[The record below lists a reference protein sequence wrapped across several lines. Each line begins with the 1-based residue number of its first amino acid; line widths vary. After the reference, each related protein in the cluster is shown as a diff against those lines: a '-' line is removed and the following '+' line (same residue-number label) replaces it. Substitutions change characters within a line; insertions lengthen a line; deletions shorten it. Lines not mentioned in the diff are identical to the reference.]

1 MAQLAVDCL
10 DKIKIPDEERVL
22 FPPEIVE
29 DFVKEAPQYD
39 EDQSRFKVRFRPTR
53 FCNQYLMVA

>member
-39 EDQSRFKVRFRPTR
+39 EDQSRFKVNLVMNAFNKP
-53 FCNQYLMVA
+53 VKSK